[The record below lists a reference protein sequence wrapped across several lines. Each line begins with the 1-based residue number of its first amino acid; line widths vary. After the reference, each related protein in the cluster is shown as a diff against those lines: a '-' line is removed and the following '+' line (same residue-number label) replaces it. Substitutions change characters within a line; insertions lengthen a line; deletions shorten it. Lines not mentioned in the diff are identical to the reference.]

1 MKFNND
7 TLYIWVGGSCDYGHE
22 ERAGG
27 GAYIAE
33 IFEISHASSNMMR
46 GSSNEKHRST
56 HEKRGTFHEQT
67 GKIIDTYTCAEFGTT
82 EFRMMLKSMIFAM
95 EKFTGNTAQKIS
107 KIEFLSNV
115 QYLLNFDKKP
125 TTGDTTNADLIEQC
139 ITLKQNFDS
148 VVVRVLPYHK
158 FPRQKEVHDMASEA
172 MRKLRN
178 SKVQP

>member
-33 IFEISHASSNMMR
+33 IYEATRS
-46 GSSNEKHRST
+46 ST
-56 HEKRGTFHEQT
+56 HEKRGTFHEQS
-67 GKIIDTYTCAEFGTT
+67 GKIIDTYTCAEFSTT

-125 TTGDTTNADLIEQC
+125 TTGDTTNADLIDRC
-139 ITLKQNFDS
+139 IILKQNFES
-148 VVVRVLPYHK
+148 VAVRVLPYHK

-178 SKVQP
+178 GKVQP

>member
-33 IFEISHASSNMMR
+33 IYEAARS
-46 GSSNEKHRST
+46 ST
-56 HEKRGTFHEQT
+56 HEKRGTFHEQS
-67 GKIIDTYTCAEFGTT
+67 GKVIDTYTCAEFGTT

-125 TTGDTTNADLIEQC
+125 TTGDTTNADLIDRC
-139 ITLKQNFDS
+139 IILKQNFES
-148 VVVRVLPYHK
+148 VAVRILPYHK

>member
-33 IFEISHASSNMMR
+33 IYEAARS
-46 GSSNEKHRST
+46 ST
-56 HEKRGTFHEQT
+56 HEKRGTFHEQS
-67 GKIIDTYTCAEFGTT
+67 GKIIDTYTCAEFNTT
-82 EFRMMLKSMIFAM
+82 EFRMMLKSMIYAM
-95 EKFTGNTAQKIS
+95 ENFAGNTALKIS

-125 TTGDTTNADLIEQC
+125 TTGDTTNADLIDRC
-139 ITLKQNFDS
+139 IILKQNFES
-148 VVVRVLPYHK
+148 VAVRILPYHK
-158 FPRQKEVHDMASEA
+158 FPRQKEVHDMASDA

-178 SKVQP
+178 GKAES

>member
-33 IFEISHASSNMMR
+33 NYEAAHASSNMMR
-46 GSSNEKHRST
+46 GSSNEKHCST
-56 HEKRGTFHEQT
+56 HEKRGTFHEQS
-67 GKIIDTYTCAEFGTT
+67 GKVIDIYTCAEFGTT

-95 EKFTGNTAQKIS
+95 EKFTGNAAQKIS

-125 TTGDTTNADLIEQC
+125 TTGDTTNADLIDRC
-139 ITLKQNFDS
+139 IILKKNFES
-148 VVVRVLPYHK
+148 VAVRILPYHK
-158 FPRQKEVHDMASEA
+158 FPQQKEVHDMASDA

-178 SKVQP
+178 GKVQP

>member
-33 IFEISHASSNMMR
+33 IYEATHS
-46 GSSNEKHRST
+46 ST

-67 GKIIDTYTCAEFGTT
+67 GKIIDTYTCTEFGTT
-82 EFRMMLKSMIFAM
+82 EFRMMLKSMIYAM

-125 TTGDTTNADLIEQC
+125 TTGDTTNADLIDRC
-139 ITLKQNFDS
+139 IILKQNFES
-148 VVVRVLPYHK
+148 VAVRILPYHK
-158 FPRQKEVHDMASEA
+158 FPRQKEAHDMASEA

-178 SKVQP
+178 GKVQP

>member
-22 ERAGG
+22 ERTGG

-33 IFEISHASSNMMR
+33 IYEAAHASSNMMR
-46 GSSNEKHRST
+46 GSSNEKHCST
-56 HEKRGTFHEQT
+56 HEKRGTFHEQS
-67 GKIIDTYTCAEFGTT
+67 GKIIDTYTCAEFDTT
-82 EFRMMLKSMIFAM
+82 EFRMMLKSMIYAM
-95 EKFTGNTAQKIS
+95 ENFAGNTALKIS

-125 TTGDTTNADLIEQC
+125 TTGDTTNADLIDQC
-139 ITLKQNFDS
+139 IILKQNFES
-148 VVVRVLPYHK
+148 VAVRILPYHK
-158 FPRQKEVHDMASEA
+158 FPRQKEVHDMASDA

-178 SKVQP
+178 DKIQP